1 MQRSRALCYK
11 SGIGLWIEVLVAAC
25 LLLAASASA
34 AGDDSPTESTINC
47 DIQKG
52 PCEKIVADTKVT
64 LDILPKPV
72 RAMQDLTFRVTVA
85 GAGKISAVPY
95 IDLNMPAMDMG
106 TNKVLLK
113 DTGEGVFEGQ
123 GVIVRCMSG
132 RRTWRARIT
141 IPSLGQADFIFD
153 VVY

>member
-1 MQRSRALCYK
+1 MQRPAALSYK
-11 SGIGLWIEVLVAAC
+11 SSIGVWIWALAAAC
-25 LLLAASASA
+25 LMLADSAPA
-34 AGDDSPTESTINC
+34 AGDGRNGTMTNC

-52 PCEKIVADTKVT
+52 PCEKVVAATKVT

-72 RAMQDLTFRVTVA
+72 KAMHDLTFRVTVA
-85 GAGKISAVPY
+85 DPGKMSEMPY
-95 IDLNMPAMDMG
+95 INLNMPAMNMG

-113 DTGEGVFEGQ
+113 DLGQGVFEGR

-141 IPSLGQADFIFD
+141 FPNLGRADFIFD